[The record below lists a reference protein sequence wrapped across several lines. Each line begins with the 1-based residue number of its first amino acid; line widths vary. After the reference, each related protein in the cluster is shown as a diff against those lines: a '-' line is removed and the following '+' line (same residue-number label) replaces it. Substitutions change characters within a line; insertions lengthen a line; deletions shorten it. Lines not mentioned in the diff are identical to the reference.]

1 MEVDNQVVDPS
12 RNDDQQERPQDIAG
26 WAESQLEDAEQADDA
41 TRLKVLKEL
50 YGALEAEIAQ
60 DLPSRR

>member
-1 MEVDNQVVDPS
+1 MQVDNQVVDPS
-12 RNDDQQERPQDIAG
+12 RSDDRLERPQDIAG
-26 WAESQLEDAEQADDA
+26 WAETRLTDAEQADDA

>member
-1 MEVDNQVVDPS
+1 MRVDNRVVDQSP
-12 RNDDQQERPQDIAG
+12 NDDRQERPQGIAG
-26 WAESQLEDAEQADDA
+26 WAEAKLEDAEQADDA

>member
-1 MEVDNQVVDPS
+1 MPVDNRVVDQP
-12 RNDDQQERPQDIAG
+12 RNDDHKERPRDIAG
-26 WAESQLEDAEQADDA
+26 WAEDKLSDAEQADDA

>member
-1 MEVDNQVVDPS
+1 MQVDNRVVDQS
-12 RNDDQQERPQDIAG
+12 RNDDRQERPQDIAG
-26 WAESQLEDAEQADDA
+26 WAEAKLEDVEQADDA

>member
-1 MEVDNQVVDPS
+1 MQVDNRAVDQS
-12 RNDDQQERPQDIAG
+12 RNDDRHERPQDIAG
-26 WAESQLEDAEQADDA
+26 WAESRLEDAEQADDA

>member
-1 MEVDNQVVDPS
+1 MEVDNRVVDQS
-12 RNDDQQERPQDIAG
+12 RKDDRQERPQDIAG
-26 WAESQLEDAEQADDA
+26 WAEAKLTDAEQADDA

>member
-1 MEVDNQVVDPS
+1 MQVDNGVVDQS
-12 RNDDQQERPQDIAG
+12 RNDDLQERPQDIAG
-26 WAESQLEDAEQADDA
+26 WAEAKLTDAEQADDE

>member
-1 MEVDNQVVDPS
+1 MQVDNRAVDQS
-12 RNDDQQERPQDIAG
+12 RNDDTQERPQDIA
-26 WAESQLEDAEQADDA
+26 WAEAKLADAEQADDA